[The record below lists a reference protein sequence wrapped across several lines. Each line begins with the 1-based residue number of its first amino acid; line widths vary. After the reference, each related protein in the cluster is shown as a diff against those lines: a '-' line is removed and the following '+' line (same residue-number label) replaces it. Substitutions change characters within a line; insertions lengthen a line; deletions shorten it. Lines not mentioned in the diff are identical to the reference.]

1 MWLSARCSR
10 QLDRDLAGGGAPAPA
25 FSHIET
31 MTYLEPIAGR
41 GIATVETVSEVLQIT
56 AAERLRIA
64 ELVRTRQLPLDKQHR
79 LPVSVIESLLREVR
93 SES

>member
-41 GIATVETVSEVLQIT
+41 GIATVETFSEVLQIT
-56 AAERLRIA
+56 AAERVRIA
-64 ELVRTRQLPLDKQHR
+64 ELVRTRKLPLDKQHR
-79 LPVSVIESLLREVR
+79 LPIAVIESLLREVR
-93 SES
+93 LES